1 MDNPCKQCP
10 ELNMAYID
18 DCEYGCDNPC
28 EKAKDFYSSIGNKL
42 DELLKAV
49 KQFDL
54 HTTNIILAHPLD
66 LLEMDMKQFS
76 RDYIFI
82 SEINAERG
90 KMLLVK
96 DEKLKESLYEFAY
109 KNPVRVFR
117 GENDFKECDK
127 E

>member
-10 ELNMAYID
+10 QLNMAYLN

-28 EKAKDFYSSIGNKL
+28 RKAKEFYNSVGNKL
-42 DELLKAV
+42 DELLKAC

-109 KNPVRVFR
+109 KNPDRVFR
-117 GENDFKECDK
+117 GGRNEK
-127 E
+127 